1 MSKEIFKKITLAKE
15 YIENQLKNIKRPEIG
30 IVLGTGLGEIGE
42 KINKKA
48 EILYKNIP
56 NFPVS
61 TVDTH
66 KGKMIFGDISEKSV
80 IIMQGRVHLYEGYSP
95 QDVCFG
101 VRLAGLLGIKTIIL
115 TNAAGALNPQ
125 FKEGNIMVISDH
137 INFQGKNPLVGP
149 NIDELG
155 ERFPDMSCVYD
166 KDLIELALAAGIDL
180 GFRLE
185 KGVYVAVLGPSL
197 ETPAETR
204 ALKRLGGDAVGM
216 STVMEAIAARHMG
229 LKVLG
234 LSCLTNKN
242 LPDCMKET
250 SFEYI
255 VEQANK
261 TSRRLIKLLVE
272 IVKRI

>member
-1 MSKEIFKKITLAKE
+1 MSKEIFKKLILARE
-15 YIENQLKNIKRPEIG
+15 YVENQLKNIKRPEIG
-30 IVLGTGLGEIGE
+30 IVLGTGLSEIGE

-48 EILYKNIP
+48 EILYKDIP

-66 KGKMIFGDISEKSV
+66 KGKMIFGDISGKSV
-80 IIMQGRVHLYEGYSP
+80 VIMQGRVHLYEGYSP

-101 VRLAGLLGIKTIIL
+101 VRLAGLLGINTIIL
-115 TNAAGALNPQ
+115 TNAAGAINPQ

-166 KDLIELALAAGIDL
+166 KELIELTLEAGIDL

-185 KGVYVAVLGPSL
+185 QGVYVAVLGPSL

>member
-1 MSKEIFKKITLAKE
+1 MSKEIFKKLILARE
-15 YIENQLKNIKRPEIG
+15 YVENQLKNIKRPEIG
-30 IVLGTGLGEIGE
+30 IVLGTGLGEIGD
-42 KINKKA
+42 KIDKKA
-48 EILYKNIP
+48 EILYKDIP

-66 KGKMIFGDISEKSV
+66 KGKMIFGDISGKSV
-80 IIMQGRVHLYEGYSP
+80 VIMQGRVHLYEGYSP

-115 TNAAGALNPQ
+115 TNAAGAINPQ

-166 KDLIELALAAGIDL
+166 KDLIELALEGGIDL

-255 VEQANK
+255 VKRAKE
-261 TSRRLIKLLVE
+261 TSRRLIKLLIE

>member
-115 TNAAGALNPQ
+115 TNAAGAINPQ

>member
-101 VRLAGLLGIKTIIL
+101 VRLVGLLGIKTIIL
-115 TNAAGALNPQ
+115 TNAAGAINPQ

>member
-1 MSKEIFKKITLAKE
+1 MSKEIFKEIILAKE

-30 IVLGTGLGEIGE
+30 IVLGTGLSEIGD
-42 KINKKA
+42 KIDKEV
-48 EILYKNIP
+48 EIFYKDIP

-66 KGKMIFGDISEKSV
+66 KGKMIFGNISGKSV
-80 IIMQGRVHLYEGYSP
+80 VIMQGRVHLYEGYSP

-101 VRLAGLLGIKTIIL
+101 IRLAGLLGIKTIIL
-115 TNAAGALNPQ
+115 TNAAGAINPQ

-166 KDLIELALAAGIDL
+166 KDLIELSLEAGIDL

-204 ALKRLGGDAVGM
+204 AFKRLGGDAVGM

-234 LSCLTNKN
+234 RSCLTNKN

-261 TSRRLIKLLVE
+261 TSRRLIKLLIE

>member
-1 MSKEIFKKITLAKE
+1 MSKEIFNKLIIARE

-30 IVLGTGLGEIGE
+30 IVLGTGLGEIGD
-42 KINKKA
+42 KIDKKA
-48 EILYKNIP
+48 EILYKDIP

-66 KGKMIFGDISEKSV
+66 KGKMIFGDISGKSV
-80 IIMQGRVHLYEGYSP
+80 VIMQGRVHLYEGYSP

-101 VRLAGLLGIKTIIL
+101 VRLAGLIGIKTIIL
-115 TNAAGALNPQ
+115 TNAAGAINPKFQ
-125 FKEGNIMVISDH
+125 EGNIMVILDH

-166 KDLIELALAAGIDL
+166 KDLIELALEAGIDL
-180 GFRLE
+180 GYRLE
-185 KGVYVAVLGPSL
+185 RGVYVAVLGPSL

-204 ALKRLGGDAVGM
+204 ALRILGGDAVGM

-255 VEQANK
+255 VEQATK

-272 IVKRI
+272 IVKRM

>member
-1 MSKEIFKKITLAKE
+1 MSKEIFKKLILARE
-15 YIENQLKNIKRPEIG
+15 YVENQLKNIKRPEIG
-30 IVLGTGLGEIGE
+30 IVLGTGLGEIGD
-42 KINKKA
+42 KIDKKA
-48 EILYKNIP
+48 EILYKDIP

-66 KGKMIFGDISEKSV
+66 KGKMIFGDISGKSV
-80 IIMQGRVHLYEGYSP
+80 VIMQGRVHLYEGYSP

-115 TNAAGALNPQ
+115 TNAAGAINPQ

-149 NIDELG
+149 NIDEFG

-166 KDLIELALAAGIDL
+166 KNLIKLALEAGIDL

-255 VEQANK
+255 VKRAKE
-261 TSRRLIKLLVE
+261 TSRRLIKLLIE

>member
-1 MSKEIFKKITLAKE
+1 MSKEIFKKLILARE
-15 YIENQLKNIKRPEIG
+15 YVENQLKNIKRPGIG
-30 IVLGTGLGEIGE
+30 IVLGTGLSEIGE
-42 KINKKA
+42 KIDKKA
-48 EILYKNIP
+48 EILYKDIP

-80 IIMQGRVHLYEGYSP
+80 VILQGRVHLYEGYSP

-101 VRLAGLLGIKTIIL
+101 VRLVGLLGIKTIIL
-115 TNAAGALNPQ
+115 TNAAGAINPQ

-149 NIDELG
+149 NIDGLG

-166 KDLIELALAAGIDL
+166 KDLIELALEAGIDL